1 VSPFNYGQ
9 LIGATLLSVVVFGQL
24 PDVWV
29 WAGALVIAGSGVLML
44 YAERQARSQPQT
56 HSA

>member
-29 WAGALVIAGSGVLML
+29 WAGAQGNELGLTALNGQRRV
-44 YAERQARSQPQT
+44 
-56 HSA
+56 